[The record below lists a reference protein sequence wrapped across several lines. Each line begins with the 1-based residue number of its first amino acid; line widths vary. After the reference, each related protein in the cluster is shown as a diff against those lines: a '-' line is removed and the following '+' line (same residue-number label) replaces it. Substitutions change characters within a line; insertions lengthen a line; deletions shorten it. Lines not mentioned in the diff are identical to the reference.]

1 MRAVGFLSRGLAA
14 GMLVVA
20 AGCSWLATPDMAALR
35 EQNRVLTEQNRAAL
49 AQIENLRSHARDV
62 EDQLQSAEVE
72 LAAAADQSALD
83 RRQLAN
89 YRLERQRL
97 HEQVRSAIQSR
108 TPLRPET
115 SQRLAA
121 ISREFPALRF
131 DPQTGATKLETD
143 ILFDAGSAELKPGAQ
158 KALADLVRFLNGP
171 DARDLRVLV
180 VGHTDDRQI
189 ARRPA
194 RDKYPDN
201 FYLSADRALAVCDQ
215 LRRLGLADARM
226 GMMGFGGQQ
235 PVAPNVSAA
244 ERQKNRRVEVLV
256 MAPEVPVVG
265 WTETV
270 PSLY

>member
-1 MRAVGFLSRGLAA
+1 MRAAFSLPCGLAA
-14 GMLVVA
+14 GMVFLA
-20 AGCSWLATPDMAALR
+20 SGCSWLPTPEMTALR
-35 EQNRVLTEQNRAAL
+35 EQNRVLDEQHRAAL
-49 AQIENLRSHARDV
+49 TQVENLRSHARGV
-62 EDQLQSAEVE
+62 EDQLQSAEEE
-72 LAAAADQSALD
+72 LAAMGDQSALD

-89 YRLERQRL
+89 YRLERQGL
-97 HEQVRSAIQSR
+97 HEQFRGVVQSR
-108 TPLRPET
+108 SPLRPET
-115 SQRLAA
+115 TQRLAA

-131 DPQTGATKLETD
+131 DPQTGATKLDTD
-143 ILFDAGSAELKPGAQ
+143 ILFDAGTAELKPGAE
-158 KALADLVRFLNGP
+158 KALGDLVRFLNGP
-171 DARDLRVLV
+171 DAKDLRVLV

-194 RDKYPDN
+194 RDKYPNN

-215 LRRLGLADARM
+215 LRRLGLADARI
-226 GMMGFGGQQ
+226 GMMGFGAQQ
-235 PVAPNVSAA
+235 PVAPNLSAT